1 MFIGASR
8 PGSLH
13 FPTLYLSCQAENLR
27 PAGSDTAILNA
38 VFLQQIVSDPDSS
51 VVFPLDIDFMTILH
65 RNKTFTTLLA
75 AVFGSIGLHRFY
87 LYGRRDWFGWL
98 HIVSLPVSV
107 MAILMLN
114 NVQPLF
120 VGILFILSIL
130 SGFLEAL
137 VIGLTPDEKWDAK
150 HNHNSGKQSESHWV
164 LALILVATLAVGATA
179 VIALLARGFDLF
191 FTGGA
196 YG

>member
-1 MFIGASR
+1 
-8 PGSLH
+8 
-13 FPTLYLSCQAENLR
+13 
-27 PAGSDTAILNA
+27 
-38 VFLQQIVSDPDSS
+38 
-51 VVFPLDIDFMTILH
+51 MTILH